1 MAAMDT
7 EPTQFTIELTP
18 AAEPIA
24 GRIEA
29 VGGEAR
35 EFAGY
40 IGLIAALEAL
50 TGPPEPQPARTEGS
64 G

>member
-1 MAAMDT
+1 MDAQRT
-7 EPTQFTIELTP
+7 RFTIDLIP

-24 GRIEA
+24 GRIESA
-29 VGGEAR
+29 GGEAR

-50 TGPPEPQPARTEGS
+50 TSPPVPQPARAEGR